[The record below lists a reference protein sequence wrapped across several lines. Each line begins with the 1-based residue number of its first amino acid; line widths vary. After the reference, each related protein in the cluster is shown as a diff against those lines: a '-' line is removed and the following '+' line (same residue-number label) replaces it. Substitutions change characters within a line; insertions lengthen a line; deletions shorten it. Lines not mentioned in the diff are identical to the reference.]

1 MNLNLVFLSGVLCS
15 DNAIICANG
24 TNNIYSGTY
33 MRNSAEFSLINF
45 DIKLIDL
52 KKHFDEYKR
61 QKSNKLSCEKIFGQE
76 STNYI
81 FIVDLNDKNVNLAV
95 ITRKARECSVPGI
108 IFISDEKPKGK
119 FN

>member
-1 MNLNLVFLSGVLCS
+1 MNFLLLFLSGVLCS
-15 DNAIICANG
+15 DNAVICSNG
-24 TNNIYSGTY
+24 TQNNYVGSY

-52 KKHFDEYKR
+52 KKHFNEYKR
-61 QKSNKLSCEKIFGQE
+61 QKSNKLNCETIFGQE
-76 STNYI
+76 SENYI

-119 FN
+119 